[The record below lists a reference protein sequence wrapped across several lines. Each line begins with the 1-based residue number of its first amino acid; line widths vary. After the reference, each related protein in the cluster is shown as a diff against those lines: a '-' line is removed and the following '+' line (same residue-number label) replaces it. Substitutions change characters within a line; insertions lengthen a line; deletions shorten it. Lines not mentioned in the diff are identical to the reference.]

1 MSKKNAGW
9 ASLLDFTVDKSDEK
23 PIYWQIYTIICNAIL
38 ERRIESGAPLPSTRS
53 LADQLGVSRTSVV
66 DAFEILA
73 AEGYVE
79 TRHGSGTYVA
89 QLSELNLVSAERP
102 TIGAQDTAGRKGDSG
117 RLQRLAD
124 IGRSANENA
133 LMTVPFASGLCTLD
147 ARTRDAWRRTSS
159 KYSGSLGDT
168 HRGYSSPLG
177 SLRLREQIANYL
189 RVSRGVSCEASQI
202 LVVSGTQQAMD
213 IVIRTLLSTESK
225 VWVEDPAYPSSK
237 AALTA
242 HGVTCVPVPI
252 DGHGMIIKAGKALAP
267 EADCAFVT
275 PSHQFA
281 TGAIMS
287 VPRRLELL
295 AWAEK
300 TGAWIVEDDY
310 DSEYRFAGRPIT
322 ALQGLDSRGSVIYIG
337 TFSKVLLPGLRMG
350 YLVAPPAL
358 VDAFCG
364 CRALLDRHPPS
375 SQQDILADF
384 LAEGHFLS
392 HIRRTRAYYQEA
404 LNAIVSVLQ
413 EELKG
418 CLEIQKPDAGMQ
430 LSIALPDGVS
440 DVALC
445 AKLRE
450 HGIASRALSPMF
462 EETANRRS
470 AVLLGYS
477 GFSIQELRKA
487 ARTTGKV
494 IREKLQGDRSAQGR

>member
-1 MSKKNAGW
+1 MSKKNARW
-9 ASLLDFTVDKSDEK
+9 ASLLDFKVDKSDEK
-23 PIYWQIYTIICNAIL
+23 PIYWQIYSTICNAIL
-38 ERRIESGAPLPSTRS
+38 DRRVESGAPLPSTRS
-53 LADQLGVSRTSVV
+53 LAEQLGVSRTSVV

-89 QLSELNLVSAERP
+89 QLNELKLVSAGRP
-102 TIGAQDTAGRKGDSG
+102 AGGVQDTAGRRGDFD
-117 RLQRLAD
+117 RIQRLAD

-147 ARTRDAWRRTSS
+147 ARTRDAWRRISS
-159 KYSGSLGDT
+159 KHYASLGDT
-168 HRGYSSPLG
+168 HRGYASPLG
-177 SLRLREQIANYL
+177 SWRLREQIANYL

-213 IVIRTLLSTESK
+213 IVIRTLLGPESK

-237 AALTA
+237 AALNA

-252 DGHGMIIKAGKALAP
+252 DRNGMIIKAGKTLAP
-267 EADCAFVT
+267 KADCAFVT

-322 ALQGLDSRGSVIYIG
+322 ALQGLDTRGSVIYIG

-392 HIRRTRAYYQEA
+392 HIRRTRAFYHEA
-404 LNAIVSVLQ
+404 LNAIVGALR
-413 EELKG
+413 EELEG
-418 CLEIQKPDAGMQ
+418 CLEIQKPEAGMQ
-430 LSIALPDGVS
+430 LSIALPDSVS

-445 AKLRE
+445 ARLKE
-450 HGIASRALSPMF
+450 IGIAARALSPLF
-462 EETANRRS
+462 EEAANRRS

-477 GFSIQELRKA
+477 GFSIRELRKA
-487 ARTTGKV
+487 AHATGRV
-494 IREKLQGDRSAQGR
+494 IREYMQTSRSV